1 MTQGNIERYHRSL
14 KNRILLENSYL
25 PGQLEARLAEFVE
38 FYNNRR
44 YHESLGN
51 LTPADNL
58 LWASD
63 EVAPDNDYSRRCRG
77 RGWRGQRLR
86 FGPGAW

>member
-51 LTPADNL
+51 LTPADIYL
-58 LWASD
+58 GGIT
-63 EVAPDNDYSRRCRG
+63 YSRKEAKHYT
-77 RGWRGQRLR
+77 
-86 FGPGAW
+86 PEH

>member
-1 MTQGNIERYHRSL
+1 MTQGKIHRYHRAL
-14 KNRILLENSYL
+14 KNRILLQSYYL

-51 LTPADNL
+51 LTPADIYL
-58 LWASD
+58 
-63 EVAPDNDYSRRCRG
+63 G
-77 RGWRGQRLR
+77 RGSNILAERQTIKY
-86 FGPGAW
+86 

>member
-1 MTQGNIERYHRSL
+1 MTQGKIHRYHRAL
-14 KNRILLENSYL
+14 KNRILLQNYYL

-51 LTPADNL
+51 LTPADIYL
-58 LWASD
+58 
-63 EVAPDNDYSRRCRG
+63 G
-77 RGWRGQRLR
+77 RGSNIQSNTKLSNYGCISRPSPEL
-86 FGPGAW
+86 